1 MENQI
6 IMVGSIGAY
15 FIIAL
20 YNTLAKEKTMIEE
33 GGEPLPSSSY
43 MFLVTKY
50 LLWGLVTWY
59 GSLLVPRNWVTIDG
73 VLFFLLVAG
82 TLIISYLVATIIE
95 VIIRVLVAY
104 LAHKK
109 EGRDLTKRE
118 G

>member
-1 MENQI
+1 
-6 IMVGSIGAY
+6 
-15 FIIAL
+15 
-20 YNTLAKEKTMIEE
+20 MIEE

-43 MFLVTKY
+43 MFLVVKY

-59 GSLLVPRNWVTIDG
+59 GSLLVPRNWIEIDG

-82 TLIISYLVATIIE
+82 TLILTYLAATFIE
-95 VIIRVLVAY
+95 VFIRVFVAY

-109 EGRDLTKRE
+109 EGRDMTKRE

>member
-1 MENQI
+1 MGNQT

-20 YNTLAKEKTMIEE
+20 YNTLVKEKTMIEE

-43 MFLVTKY
+43 MFLVIKY

-59 GSLLVPRNWVTIDG
+59 GSLLVPRSWVEIDG
-73 VLFFLLVAG
+73 VLFFLLVVG
-82 TLIISYLVATIIE
+82 TMITSYLASTFIE
-95 VIIRVLVAY
+95 VVIRVLVVY
-104 LAHKK
+104 MAHKK
-109 EGRDLTKRE
+109 EGRDLTKKE